1 MRRGRVL
8 VAGRRLRTERS
19 NQYRIKN
26 YLPTHCIYQSYSDP
40 TQPTADWSRVQ
51 TFGTVSQPEIWS
63 RLRFGRGSQF
73 WSRSQ
78 SGPRL
83 TSLQELPITQL
94 RQDNATG
101 HQRRRYSQ
109 RYSRVGST
117 RRCGLLLLWPV
128 INDSAPVNVDLA
140 ISLYHILDTM
150 SVCLSVCPRA
160 YLGNHSPI
168 FGACHLRP
176 WLGSHFA
183 AMRYVMYFRF
193 CWWRHALSHPRYGLI
208 PFTYLFHRWRC
219 GTLLSNYERLMTS
232 LWFPP
237 GRLRG
242 LTNVLSAR
250 ENMKNSLASVTTPS
264 WPTHTIVH
272 FAVEVMYQNV
282 RRKKHAC
289 LSSQSGIYAC
299 LRVTTFERNDL
310 WSRYEAWRFSAAC

>member
-1 MRRGRVL
+1 MRSGVCASRSRAGGREATANRAVQPVSHQEL
-8 VAGRRLRTERS
+8 PTKCWTRCD
-19 NQYRIKN
+19 
-26 YLPTHCIYQSYSDP
+26 PTHCIYQRYSDP
-40 TQPTADWSRVQ
+40 TQPTADWSRDQ

-232 LWFPP
+232 LW
-237 GRLRG
+237 
-242 LTNVLSAR
+242 
-250 ENMKNSLASVTTPS
+250 SLQGGYVDWRTSCLLVKT
-264 WPTHTIVH
+264 WKTH
-272 FAVEVMYQNV
+272 
-282 RRKKHAC
+282 
-289 LSSQSGIYAC
+289 
-299 LRVTTFERNDL
+299 
-310 WSRYEAWRFSAAC
+310 